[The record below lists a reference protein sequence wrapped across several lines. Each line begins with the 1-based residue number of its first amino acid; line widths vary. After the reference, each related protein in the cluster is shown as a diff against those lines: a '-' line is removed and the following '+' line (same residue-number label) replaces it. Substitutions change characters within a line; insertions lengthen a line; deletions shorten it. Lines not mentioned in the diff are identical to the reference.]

1 MAIVFGTDFS
11 EHATVASLAAI
22 ALAQRTGEMLH
33 LVHVLEYGSAGG
45 SAAILEAMEREASAR
60 LEQHAAE
67 LRRRGGEVKTHLLN
81 GAPDEVIVDLASQVH
96 ASLIVLSYHGQRAP
110 RWRIGSVVDRVV
122 QAARCAVLVLRAP
135 QPIEAWA
142 RGQRSLRLLLGLNFS
157 APSDA
162 AVAWVRRMRA
172 QGPCEV
178 IAAHHYWGVDAHTRY
193 GLPLSPEADVTPEA
207 EQALRR
213 DLTARM
219 GDMSGSG
226 SVWVQLVPGLGRPSE
241 ALIHLARKEAVDLVV
256 VGTHQRTGTSRWW
269 HGSVSQAVLHDAP
282 TSVLCVPVTTVMTRA
297 IPHTRRV
304 LAPTDL
310 SDLGSSAVRHAYG
323 LLPAGGTVFLLHA
336 LPLPPGMPALGIGHA
351 LPEPASAK
359 ERAEREQLTAELRA
373 LIPPEAAAR
382 GITTRIELVTG
393 RKVSEAIC
401 QAAERLD
408 CDVICLATHGRS
420 GLTRALAGSV
430 AQEVLMN
437 GTRPMFIVRP
447 PRDE

>member
-1 MAIVFGTDFS
+1 MAIIFGTDFS
-11 EHATVASLAAI
+11 EHATVAAFAAA
-22 ALAQRTGEMLH
+22 ALARRTGEPLH
-33 LVHVLEYGSAGG
+33 LAHVLEYGSAGG
-45 SAAILEAMEREASAR
+45 SDAILEAMRREAQTR
-60 LEQHAAE
+60 LEQQAQE
-67 LRRRGGEVKTHLLN
+67 LRRREVEVKTHLLD
-81 GAPDEVIVDLASQVH
+81 GAPDEVLVELASHVH
-96 ASLIVLSYHGQRAP
+96 ASLLVLSHHGQRAP

-122 QAARCAVLVLRAP
+122 QAARCPVLVLRAP
-135 QPIEAWA
+135 QPLEAWA
-142 RGQRSLRLLLGLNFS
+142 RGERSLRLLLGLNFS
-157 APSDA
+157 TPSDA

-172 QGPCEV
+172 LGPCEV
-178 IAAHHYWGVDAHTRY
+178 IAAHHYWGADAHARY
-193 GLPLSPEADVTPEA
+193 GVPLSPEVEATPEA

-219 GDMSGSG
+219 GDMPGSG
-226 SVWVQLVPGLGRPSE
+226 AVWVHLEPGLGRPSE
-241 ALIHLARKEAVDLVV
+241 ALVNLARKEAVDLVV
-256 VGTHQRTGTSRWW
+256 VGTHQRTGARRWW
-269 HGSVSQAVLHDAP
+269 HGSVSQSVLHDAP
-282 TSVLCVPVTTVMTRA
+282 TSILTVPATATTTRA

-310 SDLGSSAVRHAYG
+310 SELGSSAVRYAYS
-323 LLPAGGTVFLLHA
+323 LAPAGGSVYLIHV
-336 LPLPPGMPALGIGHA
+336 LPPPEGALAVSTGYT
-351 LPEPASAK
+351 LPEPTSPK

-373 LIPPEAAAR
+373 LIPHEAAAR

-437 GTRPMFIVRP
+437 GTRPIFIVRP

>member
-11 EHATVASLAAI
+11 EHATVAALAAA
-22 ALAQRTGEMLH
+22 ALAHRTGEALH
-33 LVHVLEYGSAGG
+33 IVHVLEYGSAGG
-45 SAAILEAMEREASAR
+45 SAPILDATQREAAAR
-60 LEQHAAE
+60 LEQQAAE
-67 LRRRGGEVKTHLLN
+67 LRRRGADPKTHLLD
-81 GAPDEVIVDLASQVH
+81 GAPDEVLVDLAAQLH
-96 ASLIVLSYHGQRAP
+96 ASLIVLSHHGQRAP

-122 QAARCAVLVLRAP
+122 QAARCPVLVLRAP

-142 RGQRSLRLLLGLNFS
+142 RGERSLRLLLGLNFS

-172 QGPCEV
+172 LGPCEV

-193 GLPLSPEADVTPEA
+193 GVPVSPEVEVTPEA

-213 DLTARM
+213 DLTARV
-219 GDMSGSG
+219 GDMPGSG
-226 SVWVQLVPGLGRPSE
+226 SVWVHLEPGLGRPSE
-241 ALIHLARKEAVDLVV
+241 ALVHLARKEAVDLVV
-256 VGTHQRTGTSRWW
+256 LGTHQRTGASRWW

-282 TSVLCVPVTTVMTRA
+282 TSVLCVPITATMTRA
-297 IPHTRRV
+297 IPHIRRV

-323 LLPAGGTVFLLHA
+323 LVPAGGTVYLLHA
-336 LPLPPGMPALGIGHA
+336 LPLPPGAPPLATGYA
-351 LPEPASAK
+351 LPEPASGG
-359 ERAEREQLTAELRA
+359 ERAEREQITAALRA

-430 AQEVLMN
+430 AQEVLLN
-437 GTRPMFIVRP
+437 GTRPVFIVRP
-447 PRDE
+447 PRNE